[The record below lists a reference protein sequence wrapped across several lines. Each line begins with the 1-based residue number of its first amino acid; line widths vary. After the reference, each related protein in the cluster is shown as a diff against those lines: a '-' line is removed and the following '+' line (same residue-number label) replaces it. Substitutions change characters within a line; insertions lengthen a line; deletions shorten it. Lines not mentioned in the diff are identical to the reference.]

1 MLKPNRI
8 TRTLIGANGERFFD
22 VPGLIYPK
30 EVLHNPPRLEKGTG
44 ISDEVPPWGISTIDA
59 AKLLKCRDSSARALL
74 KKHGITHVK
83 VKQKGKVLALYWD
96 KNEIS
101 ILMMKRK
108 KELNSVPENYIDTE
122 EACRYLNI
130 SYATLNRYINM
141 GMLPVM
147 RVRYRCAKGVRKK
160 CFYLRS
166 GVRRLRYHLQALK
179 RKNPNT
185 EPDEII

>member
-1 MLKPNRI
+1 
-8 TRTLIGANGERFFD
+8 
-22 VPGLIYPK
+22 
-30 EVLHNPPRLEKGTG
+30 
-44 ISDEVPPWGISTIDA
+44 
-59 AKLLKCRDSSARALL
+59 
-74 KKHGITHVK
+74 
-83 VKQKGKVLALYWD
+83 
-96 KNEIS
+96 
-101 ILMMKRK
+101 MKRK
-108 KELNSVPENYIDTE
+108 KEINSVPENYIDTE

-185 EPDEII
+185 EPDEIIWTGRSDFEWYDLFAEEALCRVCDIDTRAQRPT